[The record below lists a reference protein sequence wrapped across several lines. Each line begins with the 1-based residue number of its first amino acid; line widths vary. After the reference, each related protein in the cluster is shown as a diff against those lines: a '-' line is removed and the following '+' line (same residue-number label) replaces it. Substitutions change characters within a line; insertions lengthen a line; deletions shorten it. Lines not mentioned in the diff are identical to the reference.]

1 MNEPE
6 FVLALVDMVQSSGKY
21 AAIDP
26 GLVKSLVEQELA
38 KGRSSKDTVKAVR
51 NKLHQIGSAYQEKK
65 IDYTHLKSDLLALP
79 HSLADDGIKAFC
91 LRAMRE
97 HASTRERLGFL
108 DEFYDQVLSGLGPIQ
123 SLLDL
128 ACGLNPLALGWLPL
142 AADAEV
148 RVCDIYHD
156 MTDFL
161 NTFFTHV
168 CLDGKAFPCDLTQN
182 VPEQP
187 VQVALLLKTIPCLEQ
202 VDKTIGRRLLATIPA
217 EHLIVSFP
225 VQSLG
230 GRGKGMRQN
239 YDQHFKELISGM
251 AFEVKRFDFS
261 TELVFR
267 LMRL

>member
-1 MNEPE
+1 MTEPE
-6 FVLALVDMVQSSGKY
+6 SILALVEAVQSSGKY

-26 GLVKSLVEQELA
+26 GLVKSLVEQEFA
-38 KGRSSKDTVKAVR
+38 KKRNTKETVKAVR

-65 IDYTHLKSDLLALP
+65 IDYTQLKSELLALP
-79 HSLADDGIKAFC
+79 HSPGDNAVKAFC
-91 LRAMRE
+91 LRAMRD
-97 HASTRERLGFL
+97 HASTRERLEFL
-108 DEFYDQVLSGLGPIQ
+108 GEFYAQILTGLEPIQ
-123 SLLDL
+123 TLMDL

-142 AADAEV
+142 AADAQV
-148 RVCDIYHD
+148 QVCDIYTD

-168 CLDGKAFPCDLTQN
+168 GIDGKAFPCDLTQN
-182 VPEQP
+182 VPNQP

-202 VDKTIGRRLLATIPA
+202 VDKTIGRRLLTSIPA

-230 GRGKGMRQN
+230 GRGKGMRLN
-239 YDQHFKELISGM
+239 YNQHFNEIINGLP
-251 AFEVKRFDFS
+251 FTVQRFDFS

-267 LMRL
+267 LTRL